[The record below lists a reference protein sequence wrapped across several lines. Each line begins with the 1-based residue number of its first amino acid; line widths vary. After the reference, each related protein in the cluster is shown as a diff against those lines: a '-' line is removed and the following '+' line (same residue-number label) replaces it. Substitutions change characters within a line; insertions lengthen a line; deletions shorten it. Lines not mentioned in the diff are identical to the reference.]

1 MNTHKLTN
9 CQDWT
14 QRRKDHL
21 ARQAEDRRRV
31 EREKRRA
38 DFRIKE
44 SLRRPTG

>member
-1 MNTHKLTN
+1 MKTKPKPTN

-14 QRRKDHL
+14 QRRKDHI

-38 DFRIKE
+38 DYPIKE
-44 SLRRPTG
+44 GA